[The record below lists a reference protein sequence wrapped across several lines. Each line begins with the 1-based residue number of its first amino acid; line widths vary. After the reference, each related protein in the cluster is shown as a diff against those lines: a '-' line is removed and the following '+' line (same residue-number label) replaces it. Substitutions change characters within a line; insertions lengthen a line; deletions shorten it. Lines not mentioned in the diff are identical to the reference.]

1 MKENKFMKSSNPFMA
16 RATKQMDYTGS
27 IINDYQDKM
36 TIDGA
41 LNKTFIL
48 FSILI
53 VTTAISYLMPT
64 SFLMWTG
71 IIGGLAAVVF
81 AMFKPEKSAIAAPV
95 YAAFEGL
102 FIGAISY
109 TYAVAYEGIVFQAVG
124 LTFGTLLTMLFIY
137 KAGIVKVTQKLRAG
151 VMMATGAVL
160 MVYLMSWIMS
170 MFGASMTV
178 LHDNG
183 LIGIGISVVII
194 GVAAFNL
201 LLDFDN
207 FEKGQENG
215 APQYMEWFYAMG
227 LLITLVWLYIE
238 FLRLLS
244 KLKD

>member
-1 MKENKFMKSSNPFMA
+1 MKSSNPFLS
-16 RATKQMDYTGS
+16 RATKQMDFTGS
-27 IINDYQDKM
+27 IVNNYQDTM

-41 LNKTFIL
+41 LNKTLIL

-53 VTTAISYLMPT
+53 VTTMISYTMATP
-64 SFLMWTG
+64 FLMWTG
-71 IIGGLAAVVF
+71 IIGGIAAVLF
-81 AMFKPEKSAIAAPV
+81 AVFKPEKSAIAAPV

-109 TYAVAYEGIVFQAVG
+109 YFAVAYDGIVFQAVG
-124 LTFGTLLTMLFIY
+124 LTFGTLITMLFIY

-160 MVYLMSWIMS
+160 VVYIMSWIMS

-178 LHDNG
+178 LHDTG
-183 LIGIGISVVII
+183 PIGIGVSLVII
-194 GVAAFNL
+194 GIAAFNL

-207 FEKGQENG
+207 FEKGQEGG

-227 LLITLVWLYIE
+227 LLITLVWLYVE

-244 KLKD
+244 KFRD